1 MARVLDPIKER
12 AGLGR
17 PVDLLMPVLDIDA
30 PKDHG
35 VHEIRGDGV
44 CARCLEGARARVEAA
59 VAGAGEPERILFSGT
74 KGFHLH
80 YGGERPSREVMVL
93 TDSANAEGERRGL
106 GKVADDF
113 SYVRDG
119 QRRFDLHRIVKV
131 PGTADAQT
139 GCLVSEAER
148 SAVAP
153 RQLPLRDRFSW
164 PGEQG

>member
-1 MARVLDPIKER
+1 
-12 AGLGR
+12 
-17 PVDLLMPVLDIDA
+17 VDLLMPVLDVDA

-35 VHEIRGDGV
+35 THEIGGDGV
-44 CARCLEGARARVEAA
+44 CADCLAGARLRVDAA

-80 YGGERPSREVMVL
+80 YGGEMPSKKVIEL

-119 QRRFDLHRIVKV
+119 ERRFDLHRIVKV

-139 GCLVSEAER
+139 GCPVEEVGQGLQIGGHL
-148 SAVAP
+148 
-153 RQLPLRDRFSW
+153 QLCDRFAW
-164 PGEQG
+164 PGED